1 MITRQSEIDG
11 FAVDFEVEVG
21 HLLALVLAEVL
32 EGDLLAGEEPAQELL
47 RNALG
52 VLAVRFLKLLTHVP
66 LKGLLLHNVAAHLF
80 LIL

>member
-1 MITRQSEIDG
+1 
-11 FAVDFEVEVG
+11 
-21 HLLALVLAEVL
+21 LAEVL

-66 LKGLLLHNVAAHLF
+66 LQGLLLHNVAAHLF